1 MAEYILKLNGI
12 SKSFPGVRALDGVS
26 FGVEKGTIHALVGE
40 NGAGKSTL
48 IKILAGIYH
57 ASEGSIYFDGKE
69 NVTFKAP
76 VDSRNAGIAVVHQEI
91 KLAEPLTVAENMF
104 IGNLIYTK
112 SGLVDWKTMRKRA
125 AQIIADLGIDIDVN
139 AQVSSLSV
147 AKKQIVEI
155 CKAINQNMKLL
166 IISDVHAN
174 HLSLEAIWR
183 QEPDCDEVCCAGDL
197 VDYGPFPHE
206 VIDWMKKHNVKAV
219 YGNHDRELLSSFAKF
234 GRDFSEI
241 PPSRD
246 A

>member
-12 SKSFPGVRALDGVS
+12 SKSFPGVRALDGVT

-57 ASEGSIYFDGKE
+57 TSEGSIFFDGKE

-112 SGLVDWKTMRKRA
+112 SGLVDRIAWEFEGTETVYRLTLQGDAATIYELSASVSDQLVLTQPGDRVELKFVPAEEETQNCTEFTNLSMR
-125 AQIIADLGIDIDVN
+125 
-139 AQVSSLSV
+139 
-147 AKKQIVEI
+147 
-155 CKAINQNMKLL
+155 
-166 IISDVHAN
+166 
-174 HLSLEAIWR
+174 
-183 QEPDCDEVCCAGDL
+183 
-197 VDYGPFPHE
+197 
-206 VIDWMKKHNVKAV
+206 
-219 YGNHDRELLSSFAKF
+219 
-234 GRDFSEI
+234 
-241 PPSRD
+241 
-246 A
+246 

>member
-12 SKSFPGVRALDGVS
+12 SKSFPGVRALDGVT

-57 ASEGSIYFDGKE
+57 TSEGSIFFDGKE

-112 SGLVDWKTMRKRA
+112 SGLVDWKTMRQRA
-125 AQIIADLGIDIDVN
+125 AQIIADLGIEIDVD

-166 IISDVHAN
+166 IMD
-174 HLSLEAIWR
+174 
-183 QEPDCDEVCCAGDL
+183 
-197 VDYGPFPHE
+197 
-206 VIDWMKKHNVKAV
+206 
-219 YGNHDRELLSSFAKF
+219 
-234 GRDFSEI
+234 
-241 PPSRD
+241 
-246 A
+246 